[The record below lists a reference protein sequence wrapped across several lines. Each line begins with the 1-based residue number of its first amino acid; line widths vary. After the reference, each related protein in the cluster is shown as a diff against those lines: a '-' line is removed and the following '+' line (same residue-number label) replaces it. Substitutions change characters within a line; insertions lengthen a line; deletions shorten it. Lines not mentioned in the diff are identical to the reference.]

1 MQIDAASTV
10 NLSSGAAAGSNA
22 DFLVHNGTTAGS
34 LNLGSDF
41 TAAVDYT
48 NAGFGTGNTFDPRAR
63 VTGTGG
69 ILASGGT
76 GQSVS
81 EMGFAGGTSATPTL
95 AFGKVHVGSTNTLN
109 YQINNTGAS
118 GSKLRGAI
126 QTTVNGGNITDA
138 RLSGAGVSPANFGPL
153 SPAANTGN
161 LAVVFTP
168 GSAGAL
174 TSPTVRLLNNFDN
187 VTNQTLSLTG
197 SAYRLATASAHA
209 PEPVPFPNF
218 HVGDACPCK
227 P

>member
-34 LNLGSDF
+34 LNLGSKTF

-76 GQSVS
+76 GQTVS
-81 EMGFAGGTSATPTL
+81 GTGITGGTSATPAL

-138 RLSGAGVSPANFGPL
+138 RLSGAGVTPANFGPV

-161 LAVVFTP
+161 LAGRLHPRKCWRADFAD
-168 GSAGAL
+168 GS
-174 TSPTVRLLNNFDN
+174 P
-187 VTNQTLSLTG
+187 
-197 SAYRLATASAHA
+197 H
-209 PEPVPFPNF
+209 E
-218 HVGDACPCK
+218 
-227 P
+227 